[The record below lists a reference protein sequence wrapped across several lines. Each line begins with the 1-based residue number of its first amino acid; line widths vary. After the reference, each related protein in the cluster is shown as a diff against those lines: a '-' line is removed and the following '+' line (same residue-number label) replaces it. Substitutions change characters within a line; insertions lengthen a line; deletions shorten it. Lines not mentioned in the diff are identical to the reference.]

1 MFNIANKLANKVD
14 ITLSGHTHQGYNCV
28 RNGICVMQA
37 FAFGRGV
44 SQLDLEISWNVNID
58 ASKTRVVNV
67 TVVSDN
73 NTATAVLTVTE
84 TAAKS
89 SSTIALINAGSVR
102 AVFTCAT
109 PPCLVAFSQAFTVQP
124 FGNSV
129 VAMSLTDQQI
139 KDVLQQQWIGANA
152 ATPRILQPS
161 RGFTST
167 WNNAVPA
174 GNRATHKRL
183 NGTPINLT
191 TNYRVTVKSFL
202 ADGGNVVTTLLAGPN
217 RLGCAQDIVLTNF
230 FAAN

>member
-1 MFNIANKLANKVD
+1 
-14 ITLSGHTHQGYNCV
+14 
-28 RNGICVMQA
+28 MQA

-84 TAAKS
+84 TAAKG

-129 VAMSLTDQQI
+129 VAMSLTGQQI
-139 KDVLQQQWIGANA
+139 KDVFSSNGLVPTLLPHVSCSPHAGSPTHGTTLCQQ
-152 ATPRILQPS
+152 ATGP
-161 RGFTST
+161 
-167 WNNAVPA
+167 
-174 GNRATHKRL
+174 
-183 NGTPINLT
+183 PIN
-191 TNYRVTVKSFL
+191 V
-202 ADGGNVVTTLLAGPN
+202 
-217 RLGCAQDIVLTNF
+217 
-230 FAAN
+230 